1 MRSDFGV
8 HVLTNATV
16 QFRKFA
22 HQRLPWLPVGAHQP
36 AVGLP
41 LGRIGIEVSEPMRS
55 DNGRMVEEVGQNVFR
70 LARSD
75 SLIGNALWKRPI
87 ELSLGL
93 AI

>member
-1 MRSDFGV
+1 
-8 HVLTNATV
+8 LTDATV
-16 QFRKFA
+16 QLGEFA
-22 HQRLPWLPVGAHQP
+22 DQRLPGLSVGSYQP
-36 AVGLP
+36 AVGLS

-55 DNGRMVEEVGQNVFR
+55 DNGRMVEEISQNVFR